1 MTEIVHPRLHAIM
14 NKFFPELCT
23 IQQATETQDVA
34 NQPIENWSNL
44 AGHVNLSCAISRP
57 RGGERKT
64 THQIYSV
71 ATHTIALDGY
81 YPAITEKMR
90 AVVNGV
96 AYDILLPERD
106 PLSAITQLVCQVA
119 L

>member
-1 MTEIVHPRLHAIM
+1 MTEIIHPRLHAM
-14 NKFFPELCT
+14 LNKFFPELCT
-23 IQQATETQDVA
+23 VQAATETPDA
-34 NQPIENWSNL
+34 AGQPIKGWADL
-44 AGHVNLSCAISRP
+44 AGHINLACAISRP

-64 THQIYSV
+64 VHQIYSV

-96 AYDILLPERD
+96 SYDILLPEHD
-106 PLSAITQLVCQVA
+106 GQAASTQLVCQVV